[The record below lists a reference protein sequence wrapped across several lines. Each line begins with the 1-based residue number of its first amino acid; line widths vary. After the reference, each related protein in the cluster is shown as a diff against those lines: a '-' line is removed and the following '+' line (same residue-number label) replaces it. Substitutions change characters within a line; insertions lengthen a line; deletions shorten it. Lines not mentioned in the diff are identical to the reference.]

1 MANTNDQVR
10 CRLCGAVLVH
20 GQHAHTEERSA
31 VSRGMTGTYRKI
43 EGAPVRKLP
52 GSGKLAYLVDRIRLE
67 QCLS

>member
-1 MANTNDQVR
+1 MIRSDAA
-10 CRLCGAVLVH
+10 CGAVLVH
-20 GQHAHTEERSA
+20 VQHTEERSA
-31 VSRGMTGTYRKI
+31 VSRGMTGAYRKI